1 MKYGVSVLV
10 LAAALA
16 GCGGGDAPAD
26 PAVFVVG
33 TGASQQVFPGA
44 DSPDLLTW
52 PPTRPVP
59 GGATFD
65 VVLEVRGG
73 KPPYDVVL
81 ALPAP
86 IGLIRLN
93 QPDPF
98 TRSFSATTG
107 QALYLS
113 AASLD
118 RSLHGLGG
126 VTVTM
131 YANGRVIA
139 TSTVAGS
146 TATATVTAECC

>member
-16 GCGGGDAPAD
+16 GCGGGDAPVE
-26 PAVFVVG
+26 PAVIVVG
-33 TGASQQVFPGA
+33 SGASQQVFPGA
-44 DSPDLLTW
+44 DSPDRTTW
-52 PPTRPVP
+52 PPSQPVP
-59 GGATFD
+59 GGAVFD

-98 TRSFSATTG
+98 TRSFTATTG

-118 RSLHGLGG
+118 RSSHGLGG

-131 YANGRVIA
+131 YANGRPIA
-139 TSTVAGS
+139 TSTGLDN
-146 TATATVTAECC
+146 TATATITAVCC